1 MKITDFKNEDA
12 IELIADLIEP
22 ISEISTDK
30 ELVELLKKDN
40 KIKAIQQGLKNHK
53 SSIIQILAIL
63 NGVPVEEYS
72 CNPITITKDLL
83 VILNDKELMEVF
95 S

>member
-30 ELVELLKKDN
+30 ELVELLKKGN

>member
-30 ELVELLKKDN
+30 ELVELLKKGN

-53 SSIIQILAIL
+53 SSIIQILAII

>member
-30 ELVELLKKDN
+30 ELVELLKKGN
-40 KIKAIQQGLKNHK
+40 KMKAIQQGLKNHK

>member
-30 ELVELLKKDN
+30 ELVKLLKKGD

>member
-12 IELIADLIEP
+12 IELISDLIEP

-30 ELVELLKKDN
+30 ELVKLLKKGD